1 MVKSIVF
8 KIARIKYSGNSIGDD
23 IRVETEAM
31 GQIATIDKKI
41 KINTDAEI
49 NREVARFLTDQK
61 LFKTGIKITM
71 VEKDLLFNDLG
82 VVEKSIKID
91 VEPGKPQ
98 EFLFEIQVR
107 ENRSALLNKFWGKAV
122 AIFEVI
128 LSAEVLEMAQY
139 FPNESD
145 GWLKA
150 ILDRD
155 KSKINLPAFLKI
167 KKEKSD
173 AKREYFLIMEGA
185 YRGEYASVT
194 LRDGGTSQ
202 FVSGIIH
209 EPMAYVKY
217 SISQKIFFLDG
228 KKYKA
233 ADHPDSPWKKGLYD
247 IEIPDYPHRGGA
259 RYQNEAPR
267 AKTWF
272 RIGHSGAR
280 YLHTGTQSLGCLTIV
295 DISRWSEIYNALIK
309 ARKGDSV
316 SVGALEVI
324 D

>member
-61 LFKTGIKITM
+61 LFKTGIKITLI
-71 VEKDLLFNDLG
+71 EKDLLFNDLG
-82 VVEKSIKID
+82 VVEKSIKFD
-91 VEPGKPQ
+91 VERGKPQ

-150 ILDRD
+150 IIR
-155 KSKINLPAFLKI
+155 
-167 KKEKSD
+167 
-173 AKREYFLIMEGA
+173 
-185 YRGEYASVT
+185 
-194 LRDGGTSQ
+194 
-202 FVSGIIH
+202 
-209 EPMAYVKY
+209 
-217 SISQKIFFLDG
+217 
-228 KKYKA
+228 
-233 ADHPDSPWKKGLYD
+233 
-247 IEIPDYPHRGGA
+247 
-259 RYQNEAPR
+259 
-267 AKTWF
+267 
-272 RIGHSGAR
+272 
-280 YLHTGTQSLGCLTIV
+280 
-295 DISRWSEIYNALIK
+295 SR
-309 ARKGDSV
+309 
-316 SVGALEVI
+316 
-324 D
+324 